1 MMAQRI
7 GFEGNIGAGK
17 TSLIRLVTARE
28 PRRFRFYPEPLDEWE
43 ALGNVLEGFYAGEPG
58 SGFLAQTLI
67 SQTLLRRDI
76 PRTRCLREIG
86 LYERSLMSARQ
97 CFIPAMLAQSQLRPV
112 EADILVGMGAVGSGF
127 ETFSFFF
134 LSFLFRILHPVF
146 TYPCGRISIR
156 RRLSMSSAIRRPR
169 TTEFWNGVG

>member
-1 MMAQRI
+1 MAMRI

-17 TSLIRLVTARE
+17 TSLIKLVTAQA
-28 PRRFRFYPEPLDEWE
+28 PGRFRFYPEPLDEWE

-76 PRTRCLREIG
+76 PRTRCRWEIG

-112 EADILVGMGAVGSGF
+112 EAEILVGMKGGGGVDF
-127 ETFSFFF
+127 ETLAIPLCFLELWVQFS
-134 LSFLFRILHPVF
+134 PVHVAASKPPED
-146 TYPCGRISIR
+146 YLC
-156 RRLSMSSAIRRPR
+156 
-169 TTEFWNGVG
+169 

>member
-1 MMAQRI
+1 MAQRV

-17 TSLIRLVTARE
+17 TSLIKMVAAQA
-28 PRRFRFYPEPLDEWE
+28 PGRFRFYPEPLDEWE

-97 CFIPAMLAQSQLRPV
+97 CFIPAMLAQSQLRSV
-112 EADILVGMGAVGSGF
+112 EADILVGMKG
-127 ETFSFFF
+127 
-134 LSFLFRILHPVF
+134 
-146 TYPCGRISIR
+146 GRGGDG
-156 RRLSMSSAIRRPR
+156 RL
-169 TTEFWNGVG
+169 

>member
-1 MMAQRI
+1 MAQRV

-17 TSLIRLVTARE
+17 TSLIKLVAAQA
-28 PRRFRFYPEPLDEWE
+28 PGRFCFYPEPLDEWE

-76 PRTRCLREIG
+76 PRTRCLRG

-97 CFIPAMLAQSQLRPV
+97 CFIPAMLAQSQLRSV
-112 EADILVGMGAVGSGF
+112 EADILVGMKG
-127 ETFSFFF
+127 
-134 LSFLFRILHPVF
+134 
-146 TYPCGRISIR
+146 GRGGDG
-156 RRLSMSSAIRRPR
+156 RL
-169 TTEFWNGVG
+169 

>member
-1 MMAQRI
+1 MAQRV

-17 TSLIRLVTARE
+17 TSLIKLVAAQA
-28 PRRFRFYPEPLDEWE
+28 PGRFRFYPEPLDEWE

-97 CFIPAMLAQSQLRPV
+97 CFIPAMLAQSQLRSV
-112 EADILVGMGAVGSGF
+112 EADILVGMKGRGVLDDF
-127 ETFSFFF
+127 EHLGNSSLFLELWVQFS
-134 LSFLFRILHPVF
+134 PVHVA
-146 TYPCGRISIR
+146 
-156 RRLSMSSAIRRPR
+156 SSKPA
-169 TTEFWNGVG
+169 EDCLC